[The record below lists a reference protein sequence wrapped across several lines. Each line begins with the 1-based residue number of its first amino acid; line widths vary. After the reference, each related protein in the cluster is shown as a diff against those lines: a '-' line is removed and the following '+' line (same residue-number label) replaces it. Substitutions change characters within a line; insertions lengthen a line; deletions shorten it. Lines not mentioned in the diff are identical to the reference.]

1 MTQTAGRVSWTD
13 AHRLEAALRARAQR
27 LGRVGM
33 DPSRCPG
40 CGGLIGDDEHVR
52 LAGARIHAECLQ
64 VCRDEPPGG
73 GLPVA

>member
-1 MTQTAGRVSWTD
+1 
-13 AHRLEAALRARAQR
+13 
-27 LGRVGM
+27 M

-40 CGGLIGDDEHVR
+40 CGGLIGDGEHVR